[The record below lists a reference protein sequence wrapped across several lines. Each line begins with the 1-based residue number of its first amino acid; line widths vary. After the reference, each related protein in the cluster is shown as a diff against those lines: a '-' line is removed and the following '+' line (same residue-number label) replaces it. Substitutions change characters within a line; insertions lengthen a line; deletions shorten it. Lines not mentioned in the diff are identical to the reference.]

1 MIGNLFAHNSPERR
15 DVPLSHGATLILI
28 DHWIPSTVSSDAL
41 LHITNETPWNHVP
54 VIMAGREVMQ
64 PRLTAAYGDAGLTY
78 RYSGTVNT
86 PLPWTPTLDSLRRL
100 VAVETGALPNFVLM
114 NCYRDGNDSIGWHA
128 DDERDLVAGSS
139 IACVSL
145 GDTRRFNVKPKVKGK
160 TLGTDLH
167 DGTLCVMGGT
177 MQQHYL
183 HSIAKEAFAGLRVS
197 LTFRTVRL

>member
-1 MIGNLFAHNSPERR
+1 MTPNLFASSLPERR
-15 DVPLSHGATLILI
+15 AVPLDHGATLTLV
-28 DHWIPSTVSSDAL
+28 DHWIPSTGSSDAL
-41 LHITNETPWNHVP
+41 LRITNETPWNHVP

-78 RYSGTVNT
+78 HYSGTVNT
-86 PLPWTPTLDSLRRL
+86 PLPWTPTLDAIRHCVGEDVGS
-100 VAVETGALPNFVLM
+100 LPNFCLM
-114 NCYRDGNDSIGWHA
+114 NQYRDGNDSIGWHA
-128 DDERDLVAGSS
+128 DDERDLVAGSV

-145 GDTRRFNVKPKVKGK
+145 GATRRFHVKSKVKGK

-167 DGTLCVMGGT
+167 NGTLCIMGGT

-183 HSIAKEAFAGLRVS
+183 HSIAKEQGSGMRVS